1 MAIKEIPQ
9 TQQKLNKFAADQ
21 WDKTLAYLQGVFSMS
36 RSDCEDVFQ
45 DSFMILHNKVIKGE
59 LSITERET
67 RRIVTNNSLAKIG
80 KETEYY
86 IGTAKLSSYFIL
98 ICRNKAHE
106 KLRENGKTINI
117 IDDYPQTTKDEFEDE
132 RIDRL
137 LALEDDTE
145 QIEARKEAVVREIV
159 SKLPEPCDKILWGFY
174 RDGFSMKTLATM
186 YNYKSEGSVK
196 VTKHRCGEKFKT
208 RFLELSNYLF
218 SI

>member
-1 MAIKEIPQ
+1 MAVIEIPQ
-9 TQQKLNKFAADQ
+9 TQQKLNRFAAEQ
-21 WDKTLAYLQGVFSMS
+21 WDKVLAYLQGAFSLS

-45 DSFMILHNKVIKGE
+45 DAFTVLHQKITNGE
-59 LSITERET
+59 LTLTS
-67 RRIVTNNSLAKIG
+67 
-80 KETEYY
+80 
-86 IGTAKLSSYFIL
+86 KLSTYFIG

-106 KLRENGKTINI
+106 KLREKGKTINV
-117 IDDYPQTTKDEFEDE
+117 IDEYPSTTKDEYEDE

-196 VTKHRCGEKFKT
+196 VTKHRCTEKFRAHFMEIINT
-208 RFLELSNYLF
+208 ILND
-218 SI
+218 